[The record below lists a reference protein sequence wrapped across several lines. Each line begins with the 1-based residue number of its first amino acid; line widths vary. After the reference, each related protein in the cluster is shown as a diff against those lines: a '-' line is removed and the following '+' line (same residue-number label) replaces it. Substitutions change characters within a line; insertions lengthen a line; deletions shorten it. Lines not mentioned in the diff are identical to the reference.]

1 MTTTTAT
8 YTLFCWQC
16 GTGFHYPT
24 GHVTGTACSQCRPY
38 HAEALQRQAW
48 RRLAMVRAYE
58 TRLYG
63 SSVVEA
69 YSQHA
74 TLNKGTTA

>member
-24 GHVTGTACSQCRPY
+24 GHVTGAACPQCRPY
-38 HAEALQRQAW
+38 HAEALQRQARRHALYARTKHVSTALALW
-48 RRLAMVRAYE
+48 RPIASTQPSPKV
-58 TRLYG
+58 
-63 SSVVEA
+63 
-69 YSQHA
+69 QHYD
-74 TLNKGTTA
+74 